1 MSSLALSLAVVVA
14 AAGATAADKPTEK
27 TSRVVVVVGNNSG
40 GGSAG
45 ASDGPERPT
54 LSFADDDAA
63 RLFLQLA
70 PGATRAWLLTT
81 FDKESARG
89 FPDLTDIARPPTK
102 EALAG
107 ALGEAFW
114 VLRQEK
120 ERGHPTELVFAFAGH
135 GDVDDGGQGY
145 VVFEDGAF
153 TRNDLARQ
161 VLAPSPADL
170 NHVVVDACSSY
181 FFVKSRGGADDKK
194 KGVPLTPQ
202 LLDVL
207 QDAMTP
213 ELARKTGL
221 LVSTSQATEVHESRA
236 LSSGVF
242 SYLLRSALAG
252 GGDVDGD
259 GKVEYGE
266 AAAFVAAASAG
277 LDDPRARLQVFAEA
291 PLQRP
296 HSALSDLSSGT
307 DTAFLAVDEPGRVR
321 VLDARGQPWA
331 EVNSGGPVYVA
342 LAGQPFFL
350 VQREHNNVLEEAVL
364 VPRTG
369 GAWAL
374 SSLDFARAPTGRG
387 DAGPFARLFTNALD
401 EGFARG
407 FWSSSGALPP
417 VSGNVRFV
425 PPFAEGREPA
435 ARLNVGVV
443 GGVVL
448 GASALAG
455 AGAGAAVVANQF
467 AFADL
472 DAGFRRTGELDPA
485 KSLEVESWR
494 NAATALTVT
503 SLGLGLVGGGLFL
516 WSLSLEDGEVGLPW

>member
-1 MSSLALSLAVVVA
+1 MLAGLALAVASA
-14 AAGATAADKPTEK
+14 AAPTTAAAPSAPASDVA
-27 TSRVVVVVGNNSG
+27 RVVVIVGSNGSDVVG
-40 GGSAG
+40 
-45 ASDGPERPT
+45 DDRPR

-63 RLFLQLA
+63 RLFLELA
-70 PGATRAWLLTT
+70 PGASRAWLLTT

-89 FPDLTDIARPPTK
+89 FPDLTDIARPPTR

-135 GDVDDGGQGY
+135 GDVDDSGVGY

-161 VLAPSPADL
+161 VLGPSPADL

-181 FFVKSRGGADDKK
+181 FFVKSRGGDDK
-194 KGVPLTPQ
+194 KGVPLTPK
-202 LLDVL
+202 LLDAL
-207 QDAMTP
+207 QDPMTP
-213 ELARKTGL
+213 GLAARTGL
-221 LVSTSQATEVHESRA
+221 IVSTSQATEVHESRA

-259 GKVEYGE
+259 GRVEYGE
-266 AAAFVAAASAG
+266 AAAFVASASAG

-296 HSALSDLSSGT
+296 HIALTDLAKGK
-307 DTAFLAVDEPGRVR
+307 DAAFLAVDEPGRVR
-321 VLDARGQPWA
+321 LLDPRGQPWA
-331 EVNSGGPVYVA
+331 EVNAAGPVYVA

-350 VQREHNNVLEEAVL
+350 VQRQNGDVLEEAVL
-364 VPRTG
+364 VPRSG

-374 SSLDFARAPTGRG
+374 SSLDFARAPSPRG
-387 DAGPFARLFTNALD
+387 DAGPFARLFASPLD
-401 EGFARG
+401 DGFARG

-417 VSGNVRFV
+417 APGNPRFT
-425 PPFAEGREPA
+425 PPWAEGHDPA

-443 GGVVL
+443 GGVVV
-448 GASALAG
+448 GSAVV
-455 AGAGAAVVANQF
+455 AGAAALGAVVGNQV
-467 AFADL
+467 AFSDL
-472 DAGFRRTGELDPA
+472 QAGFKTTGQLDPQ

-494 NAATALTVT
+494 NAATALTLT
-503 SLGLGLVGGGLFL
+503 SVGLGLIGGGLFA
-516 WSLSLEDGEVGLPW
+516 WSLSLEDGEVALPW